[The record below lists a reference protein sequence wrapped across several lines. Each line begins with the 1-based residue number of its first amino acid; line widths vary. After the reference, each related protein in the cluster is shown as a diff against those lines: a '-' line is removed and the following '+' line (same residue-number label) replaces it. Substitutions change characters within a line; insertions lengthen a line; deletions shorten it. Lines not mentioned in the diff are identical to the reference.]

1 MLNDHEIQSLIGET
15 KPVSALAVKDIRPIL
30 KKGRQ
35 YKEYDLP
42 LTSSNGNRFQVRIRV
57 NDNNPFDFSVILM
70 YQEPQSK
77 YWYILRRYNGKNHT
91 HKNKIE
97 KEKIRGYHIHKATER
112 YQLRGY
118 NIDGYAEEAFT
129 YSNWHDALSVML
141 GDCNIKI
148 EGKTIYDY

>member
-1 MLNDHEIQSLIGET
+1 
-15 KPVSALAVKDIRPIL
+15 
-30 KKGRQ
+30 
-35 YKEYDLP
+35 
-42 LTSSNGNRFQVRIRV
+42 
-57 NDNNPFDFSVILM
+57 M